1 MINRYEGET
10 FLNRIYKD
18 LHLSDEVMH
27 TATKSDNKDEKVH
40 KYLNRLEKIEN
51 MTKESRHNGIKHLK
65 NLYYKKY
72 VIKPENV
79 PESYFE
85 LQKKIALER
94 GNGYINIGKK
104 EREEMIKIIIE
115 EQKKSLDIWLDYLIE
130 NDAMYPEWFK
140 YYAFQGMQ
148 KLGSY
153 DKEKGNFNKRTD
165 STTSVFIDLNYEAL
179 ALTYDNLCAVLGGN
193 KLDDD
198 SLQKLI
204 ENGSFAK
211 IYGYFIKKIESRKQ
225 ELLDNNDG
233 IWIKY
238 DEGSKPDKLVESLQ
252 GKRTGWC
259 TAGYET
265 AKKQLFSGDF
275 YVYYTKDG
283 NNTYSQ
289 PRIAIRMEGDSIGE
303 IRGIAKQ
310 QNLEPEMEGV
320 LSEKLKEFPDRE
332 KYLKKV
338 SDMEKL
344 TKIHNEYEE
353 RELTKEEIKFLYEID
368 NKIVGFGYGEDPRID
383 EVRKKR
389 NLKKDLSFA
398 FDCSEDEISD
408 NEKDVLNGK
417 KIVYFYGDLYL
428 NELKNAAGLILP
440 QSIGGHLYL
449 DGLTNADGLVLPQSI
464 GGHLYLDGLTNA
476 EGLVLPQSIGRDLYL
491 EGLTS
496 ADGLVLPQSI
506 GGHLYLDGLT
516 NADGLV
522 LPQSI
527 GGSLYL
533 RNLTSADGL
542 VLPQSI
548 GGSLY
553 LRNLTS
559 ADGLVFPQSIG
570 NDLSLS
576 GLTSADGLVL
586 PQSVGG
592 SLYLDR
598 LTSADGLVL
607 PQSIGGS
614 LYLRNLTSVNEL
626 VLPQSIGND
635 LCLDGLTSADGL
647 VLPQRVGDS
656 LYLWNLTSI
665 DGLRVPKNFTCDDI
679 VSPYIPTKDLINKS
693 LENTEDKVE
702 TKIH

>member
-1 MINRYEGET
+1 MCVLNVVKGMKFIMMNRYEGET

-18 LHLSDEVMH
+18 LHLSDEVMR

-40 KYLNRLEKIEN
+40 KYLNRLEKVEN
-51 MTKESRHNGIKHLK
+51 MTKESRHNGIEHLK

-85 LQKKIALER
+85 LQKRIALER

-148 KLGSY
+148 RLGAY

-179 ALTYDNLCAVLGGN
+179 ALVYDNLCTVLGGN
-193 KLDDD
+193 KLDDE
-198 SLQKLI
+198 SLQKII

-238 DEGSKPDKLVESLQ
+238 EQGSEPDKLVESLQ
-252 GKRTGWC
+252 GKGTGWC

-265 AKKQLFSGDF
+265 AKMQLFSGDF

-353 RELTKEEIKFLYEID
+353 RELTKEEIKFLYEVD
-368 NKIVGFGYGEDPRID
+368 NKIVGFGYGEDPRIE

-389 NLKKDLSFA
+389 NFKKDLSFVL
-398 FDCSEDEISD
+398 DCSEDEIS
-408 NEKDVLNGK
+408 NNKNDVLNGK

-428 NELKNAAGLILP
+428 NELK
-440 QSIGGHLYL
+440 S
-449 DGLTNADGLVLPQSI
+449 
-464 GGHLYLDGLTNA
+464 
-476 EGLVLPQSIGRDLYL
+476 
-491 EGLTS
+491 
-496 ADGLVLPQSI
+496 
-506 GGHLYLDGLT
+506 
-516 NADGLV
+516 ADGLV

-542 VLPQSI
+542 VLPQRV
-548 GGSLY
+548 GDSLY
-553 LRNLTS
+553 LWN
-559 ADGLVFPQSIG
+559 
-570 NDLSLS
+570 
-576 GLTSADGLVL
+576 
-586 PQSVGG
+586 
-592 SLYLDR
+592 

-607 PQSIGGS
+607 PQSIGKS
-614 LYLRNLTSVNEL
+614 LDLRKLTSADRL
-626 VLPQSIGND
+626 VLPQNIEGTLWLNE
-635 LCLDGLTSADGL
+635 LTSADGL
-647 VLPQRVGDS
+647 VLPKKIGEDLGLNGLTSAEGLVLPQSIGGSLFLEELKSADGLVLPQSIGCS
-656 LYLWNLTSI
+656 LYLDGLTRADGLVLPKKIGEDLTLEKLKSADGLVLSQSIGGSLYLGKLTSVN
-665 DGLRVPKNFTCDDI
+665 GLIVPKDFTCHDV
-679 VSPYIPTKDLINKS
+679 VSPYITMEDLINKS
-693 LENTEDKVE
+693 LGN
-702 TKIH
+702 TKINLKQKTLKRIQSIFRTRL

>member
-1 MINRYEGET
+1 MCVLNVVKGMRFIMGNRYEGET
-10 FLNRIYKD
+10 FLNKIYKD

-27 TATKSDNKDEKVH
+27 TCVPSDNKEEKVY

-51 MTKESRHNGIKHLK
+51 MTKKSRHNGIEHLK

-85 LQKKIALER
+85 LQKRIALER

-115 EQKKSLDIWLDYLIE
+115 EQKKSLDIWLDYLIK

-148 KLGSY
+148 RLGAY
-153 DKEKGNFNKRTD
+153 DKEKGKFNKRMD

-179 ALTYDNLCAVLGGN
+179 ALVYDNLCTVLGGN
-193 KLDDD
+193 KLDGD

-204 ENGSFAK
+204 ENGSFSK

-225 ELLDNNDG
+225 ELLDSNDG

-238 DEGSKPDKLVESLQ
+238 EHGSEPDKLVESLQ
-252 GKRTGWC
+252 GKGTGWC

-449 DGLTNADGLVLPQSI
+449 DGLTNADELVLPQSI
-464 GGHLYLDGLTNA
+464 GW
-476 EGLVLPQSIGRDLYL
+476 S
-491 EGLTS
+491 
-496 ADGLVLPQSI
+496 
-506 GGHLYLDGLT
+506 
-516 NADGLV
+516 
-522 LPQSI
+522 
-527 GGSLYL
+527 
-533 RNLTSADGL
+533 
-542 VLPQSI
+542 
-548 GGSLY
+548 
-553 LRNLTS
+553 
-559 ADGLVFPQSIG
+559 
-570 NDLSLS
+570 LSLS

-586 PQSVGG
+586 PQSIGKN
-592 SLYLDR
+592 LYLDGLTSADELVLPQSIGGDLTLDG

-607 PQSIGGS
+607 PKSIGGS
-614 LYLRNLTSVNEL
+614 LY
-626 VLPQSIGND
+626 
-635 LCLDGLTSADGL
+635 LDGLTSADGL
-647 VLPQRVGDS
+647 VLPQSVGWSLNLNQLTSVDGLILPQS
-656 LYLWNLTSI
+656 VGYNLYLN
-665 DGLRVPKNFTCDDI
+665 GLMSVAGLIVPKSFTCGI
-679 VSPYIPTKDLINKS
+679 VISPYITKKDLINKS
-693 LENTEDKVE
+693 LENNEDKIEVKKV
-702 TKIH
+702 KIRK